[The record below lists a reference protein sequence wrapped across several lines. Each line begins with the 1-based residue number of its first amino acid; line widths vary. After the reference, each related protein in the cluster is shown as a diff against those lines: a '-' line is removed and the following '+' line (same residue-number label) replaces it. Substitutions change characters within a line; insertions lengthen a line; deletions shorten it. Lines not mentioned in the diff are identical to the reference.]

1 LNQSEQV
8 LEYIKRN
15 GAIDPWTAMRDLRI
29 LRLGARIFDLR
40 AAGHPI
46 VTEIKTATD
55 GYGHTV
61 RWAEY
66 RMKKDPLGATNAEQ
80 VKGEENTDEPLPS
93 ENTTKI

>member
-1 LNQSEQV
+1 MTQNDMV
-8 LEYIKRN
+8 LDYIERH
-15 GAIDPWTAMRDLRI
+15 GSIDPWTAMRDLRI
-29 LRLGARIFDLR
+29 LRLGARVFDLR

-46 VTEIKTATD
+46 VTIIKTATD

-80 VKGEENTDEPLPS
+80 VNGEEVESPLPS
-93 ENTTKI
+93 KDNTNL